1 MWNRPQL
8 LTAIAD
14 LLLAAAAAALL
25 VAGTVWVAKRPHF
38 TLSEVVVM
46 HELKE
51 VRRAEVERALA
62 GLLRGNFF
70 SVNVEAV
77 RQSLERISWVR
88 HAEVRRHWPSS
99 LELRIEEHA
108 PAAQW
113 GEGNGQLLN
122 THGEVFSA
130 VMAQPVPLPVLHG
143 PIAVAP
149 DMLGYYREAVDI
161 LQPLGRLPRVLT
173 VSPRLAVQLKLDDG
187 MVVELGRQQP
197 KVPVRLRLQRFVEYY
212 PTVSSVVKQRPSVV
226 DMRYPNGFALRV
238 AAAHV
243 AMQATESKGKQ

>member
-25 VAGTVWVAKRPHF
+25 VSAAVWVAKRPHF

-62 GLLRGNFF
+62 GQLKGNFF
-70 SVNVEAV
+70 SVNVESI
-77 RQSLERISWVR
+77 RQSLERLAWVR
-88 HAEVRRHWPSS
+88 HAEVRRRWPSS
-99 LELRIEEHA
+99 LELRIEEHQ
-108 PAAQW
+108 PVAAW
-113 GEGNGQLLN
+113 GEGTGQLLN
-122 THGEVFSA
+122 SHGEVFTA
-130 VMAQPVPLPVLHG
+130 VMGQPVSLPVLHG
-143 PIAVAP
+143 PLAVAP
-149 DMLGYYREAVDI
+149 DLLGYYQDAQEM
-161 LQPLGRLPRVLT
+161 LQPLGRSPKALML
-173 VSPRLAVQLKLDDG
+173 SPRLAVQLKLDDG
-187 MVVELGRQQP
+187 MVVELGRQQA
-197 KVPVRLRLQRFVEYY
+197 KVPVRLRLQRFVDHY
-212 PTVSSVVKQRPSVV
+212 PMVMGATKQRPSVV

-243 AMQATESKGKQ
+243 TESKGKQ